1 MFDRVYRRLGLFL
14 LLPICLL
21 LWGCH
26 AVHAGITKRE
36 LRVDTRV
43 SQTIFIEPLPESQK
57 IVYVDA
63 NFVGN
68 NASAFQHQLMARL
81 RSKGYK
87 VTHDVR
93 LANYIIKSN
102 AVRYGRFEHPGEENR
117 ILMRGFGGAVT
128 GAIVGSLIT
137 DDAKGAVVG
146 GLVGSIVNMSVEN
159 RHYILVSDLQ
169 ISQRISGSMV
179 YKWSTIQQRK
189 KQLKKHFRL
198 HSDGAHVWAR
208 YRTRVV
214 STASRFNLAIP
225 VADRALNQ
233 ALVNTISRLF

>member
-68 NASAFQHQLMARL
+68 NASAF
-81 RSKGYK
+81 
-87 VTHDVR
+87 
-93 LANYIIKSN
+93 
-102 AVRYGRFEHPGEENR
+102 
-117 ILMRGFGGAVT
+117 
-128 GAIVGSLIT
+128 
-137 DDAKGAVVG
+137 
-146 GLVGSIVNMSVEN
+146 SIS
-159 RHYILVSDLQ
+159 
-169 ISQRISGSMV
+169 
-179 YKWSTIQQRK
+179 
-189 KQLKKHFRL
+189 
-198 HSDGAHVWAR
+198 
-208 YRTRVV
+208 
-214 STASRFNLAIP
+214 
-225 VADRALNQ
+225 
-233 ALVNTISRLF
+233 ISRIIIFTLDNLSFTCFSCCVNFTNVSLWSFNSAVNAPRFSLTCVFDRVCFLVKNLYPQLEHFTNNLVISTPMLYV